1 MRERWESL
9 KVAVREFFH
18 PPRRTPAVDEAD
30 TTTAD
35 AIARWVGSH
44 RHPNGGD

>member
-9 KVAVREFFH
+9 KVAFWELVS
-18 PPRRTPAVDEAD
+18 PPPSDEEPD
-30 TTTAD
+30 TTTAE

-44 RHPNGGD
+44 RHPDGGD